1 MRLLRRVTQ
10 TRLTFGLGW
19 CAALAAGYDPHM
31 ATDTKRRREQSQFGG
46 LKRAKQQE
54 KWVEEL
60 AQRVAEAEVTIPRS
74 DSGEF
79 DLREVVPRGASKSR
93 RR

>member
-1 MRLLRRVTQ
+1 MT
-10 TRLTFGLGW
+10 
-19 CAALAAGYDPHM
+19 PHM
-31 ATDTKRRREQSQFGG
+31 ATDTKRRSVQSQFGG
-46 LKRAKQQE
+46 LKRAKQQA

-60 AQRVAEAEVTIPRS
+60 AQRVAEQEVTIPRS

-79 DLREVVPRGASKSR
+79 DLREVAPRNVAPRAR